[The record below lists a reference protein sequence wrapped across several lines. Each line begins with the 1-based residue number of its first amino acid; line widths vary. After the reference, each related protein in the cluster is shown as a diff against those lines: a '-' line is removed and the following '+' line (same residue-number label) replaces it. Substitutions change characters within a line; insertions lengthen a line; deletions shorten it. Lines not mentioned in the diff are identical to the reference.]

1 MRHADHATPRSPFPC
16 DLMRHADHA
25 TPRSPFPCDLMRLV
39 FGEEGVVAEVVKP
52 ASAHE
57 PDRGDHRAVRCSRR
71 EQAGDRGPD
80 RLRALDAE
88 ERQVVAHA
96 LRRRLAVGA
105 HADQD
110 IGLVLE
116 TAGVVLLRPFDL
128 GQQRRDVVEPR
139 VGIGPAHEAVE
150 RPRLAIVVAGM
161 ERLEVLL
168 AFSLGP
174 GEGDL
179 DDLAHLRRPAPERL
193 DELAEGERAG
203 RLRAKLVFV
212 DVLHGVRILA
222 AVRRTPTRR
231 TLACGDPSA
240 SARLFVAALILVGSL
255 VSSGPIEAA
264 GPPLRFL
271 AGAPGTLDP
280 AYINDAGDVQ
290 LLLQLY
296 GGLTRLDETGEPY
309 PSLASGWE
317 VSADGLT
324 YTFTLRDDLEF
335 SDGSS
340 LDATDVRRSWLRL
353 LDSETGSSAPDVLN
367 VVEGATDRLA
377 GSAGEDEVG
386 IEAPDATTLIVHLR
400 HPAAY
405 FPEIT
410 ATPATFVVPD
420 AAGIGDDWQ
429 TPDAF
434 VGSGPYIVDGTDGAD
449 LVLRANERY
458 VAGAPPIDE
467 VRWVSDIDGDAV
479 TAFADGALDL
489 VQVGGFDATWIA
501 YDAAL
506 GPRLHLAEALSVSY
520 FGFITTRP
528 PFDDERVRRAF
539 ALALDRERLVGLSE
553 GADAVAAASIVPP
566 AIWPSG
572 LDGSIESNPD
582 EARALL
588 AEAGYEDPAD
598 LGRIVVNGSGLGVEP
613 AVAAWREELGVEIDV
628 ETMDFDAYIDLLDT
642 DPPQVFT
649 VNWIADYPSPH
660 AIYSLL
666 LEPGAVSNY
675 GDWTDDEF
683 AELLDAAAA
692 AEGEAEIAAAYQAAD
707 AYVREQAPLIPWSYG
722 STWWLVA
729 DGLRGLG
736 NLTTGLIDL
745 GRVSW
750 GG

>member
-1 MRHADHATPRSPFPC
+1 
-16 DLMRHADHA
+16 
-25 TPRSPFPCDLMRLV
+25 
-39 FGEEGVVAEVVKP
+39 
-52 ASAHE
+52 
-57 PDRGDHRAVRCSRR
+57 
-71 EQAGDRGPD
+71 
-80 RLRALDAE
+80 
-88 ERQVVAHA
+88 
-96 LRRRLAVGA
+96 
-105 HADQD
+105 
-110 IGLVLE
+110 
-116 TAGVVLLRPFDL
+116 
-128 GQQRRDVVEPR
+128 
-139 VGIGPAHEAVE
+139 
-150 RPRLAIVVAGM
+150 
-161 ERLEVLL
+161 
-168 AFSLGP
+168 
-174 GEGDL
+174 
-179 DDLAHLRRPAPERL
+179 
-193 DELAEGERAG
+193 
-203 RLRAKLVFV
+203 LVFV
-212 DVLHGVRILA
+212 DLLHGVRILA
-222 AVRRTPTRR
+222 AVRRTPTPR
-231 TLACGDPSA
+231 TLACGHTRTFLRLLAATLVLLLLLVASGPSA
-240 SARLFVAALILVGSL
+240 
-255 VSSGPIEAA
+255 AA

-296 GGLTRLDETGEPY
+296 AGLTRLDETGKPY

-317 VSADGLT
+317 TSEDGLT
-324 YTFTLRDDLEF
+324 YTFTVRDDLEF

-340 LDATDVRRSWLRL
+340 LDASDVRRSWLRL
-353 LDSETGSSAPDVLN
+353 LDPETGSSAPDVLN
-367 VVEGATDRLA
+367 VIEGATDRLGGTA
-377 GSAGEDEVG
+377 SEEEVG
-386 IEAPDATTLIVHLR
+386 IEAPDATTLIVRLR

-420 AAGIGDDWQ
+420 EASIGEEWQ

-458 VAGAPPIDE
+458 VAGPPPIDE
-467 VRWVSDIDGDAV
+467 VRWVGDIEGDAV
-479 TAFADGALDL
+479 TAFAQGAVDL
-489 VQVGGFDATWIA
+489 VGVGGFDATWIA
-501 YDAAL
+501 YDREL

-520 FGFITTRP
+520 FGFVATRP

-553 GADAVAAASIVPP
+553 GADAVPAPSIVPP
-566 AIWPSG
+566 AIWPVG
-572 LDGSIESNPD
+572 LDESIESDAD

-642 DPPQVFT
+642 DPPQIFT

-666 LEPGAVSNY
+666 LEPGALSNY
-675 GDWTDDEF
+675 GDWTDERF

-692 AEGEAEIAAAYQAAD
+692 AEGEADVAAAYQAVEAH
-707 AYVREQAPLIPWSYG
+707 VREQAPLIPWSYG
-722 STWWLVA
+722 ATWWLVA